1 MVVKVE
7 LVSRGEHKDVSALN
21 SAAIFNLPSSN
32 VRQEQSC
39 DKQKAGKP
47 AYWIIADLLKIF
59 FSTMAQLLS

>member
-7 LVSRGEHKDVSALN
+7 SVSRGEHKDVSALN
-21 SAAIFNLPSSN
+21 S
-32 VRQEQSC
+32 
-39 DKQKAGKP
+39 KQKAGKP

>member
-7 LVSRGEHKDVSALN
+7 SVSRGEHKDVSALN
-21 SAAIFNLPSSN
+21 SAAIFNLPGSN
-32 VRQEQSC
+32 VSQEQSR

-59 FSTMAQLLS
+59 WVFVESSG